1 MHFSYEGRSLVALV
15 TVGLLLTVMN
25 LSGCSRAPTDEAT
38 TETRRLDEP
47 TPENPLCP
55 SEARNEGPLP
65 GIEANERSVEY
76 WLERVGDEFDLD
88 EILLSR
94 ESIRSLNRATLLH
107 KDGASPL
114 NYDLTADF
122 DEAFMRGEL
131 SNRLQWMRQQLVSG
145 AYVLADGSGAPAS
158 LIERFDQPSDV
169 DWNPEIRVATEQ
181 AMVRCGPTSEALHTV
196 PVNRETNRNNC
207 SMLEFGEPVQV
218 LASFGDFWLAR
229 SRFTFGWIEKGT
241 AMTAPLTQGMIADY
255 IHGEPTT
262 VRAPFT
268 VSVGEAHADVPA
280 WSELPSTTSPNE
292 ASPDG
297 GLAVWVPITDS
308 APVRWELDSSSP
320 TRRPEA
326 FTRRS
331 VLQTAFEF
339 LDDPYGWGGEG
350 GGLDCSRYLLEL
362 FEEFGLQLPRY
373 SGNQPLAAS
382 FMIDV
387 SEVSDT
393 EQKALIIDAAA
404 KKGVVLLR
412 MSGHI
417 MLYLGRNEQG
427 QQRALHS
434 FAEYLIPC
442 PEGELNKNGDAHT
455 LVRVGHIDVTGLE
468 LGAGTERTSFIER
481 ISEIAVLGQPRS
493 YELMGVARPRSAAP
507 VSVPAEEQCV
517 DTEDSAIFTTPRIA
531 HPGVP
536 LRVMHVASTDPGPAS
551 FVAISPSGER
561 YELEAEQRGAPP
573 FTAIAT
579 IEAPE
584 PGTWT
589 LVYGDGDV
597 IHACERVSVREREV
611 PTRGGSGPAW
621 SVRNQWSPQFENL
634 FAAFVEKLFSYP
646 LEEDITWGNLHSVL
660 QEREK
665 NLLYDYYSA
674 NEDEEI
680 QLQPDCADLPYA
692 LRAYFAWKMG
702 LPFGYRQCS
711 RGREGRPPS
720 CGDLITNLQPRE
732 YNGTADSF
740 EYFARRGVMNSVH
753 SGSGR
758 TIPEDENTD
767 YYPIP
772 LTREAVR
779 PGITYIDPDGH
790 LLIVAGWIPQTLN
803 EPGVMYAA
811 DAQPDGTIGR
821 RRFWRGSFLF
831 RPETDSVG
839 AGFKAFRPVVFES
852 RSESIVPVTNRD
864 LERSDRYIPY
874 SREQYEGSKDDF
886 YERMESLENPL
897 PVKAEMMQLALVEA
911 LEESVSRR
919 VNSVN
924 NCEQYMAE
932 TGYRTVDMPSGY
944 DIFETSG
951 AWENFSTPARDM
963 RLLISLDTVLGFVES
978 VRRHPARFGIRPD
991 EVEQRIAAIESYRA
1005 QELSARTFEYA
1016 RSDGSTQ
1023 TLTLQD
1029 VVERRPSFEMAY
1041 NPNDCPEQ
1049 RWSAPEESDEYS
1061 TCRRHAPDA
1070 QRRRMQEYR
1079 TWFENRRRPER

>member
-1 MHFSYEGRSLVALV
+1 MIRLIM
-15 TVGLLLTVMN
+15 GLLVSFMS
-25 LSGCSRAPTDEAT
+25 LSGCSRTTTDDVG
-38 TETRRLDEP
+38 TETNPVDESA
-47 TPENPLCP
+47 PENPLCQ
-55 SEARNEGPLP
+55 SEVRNTGPLP
-65 GIEANERSVEY
+65 GIEPDERTVDF
-76 WLERVGDEFDLD
+76 WLERLGGELDLD
-88 EILLSR
+88 EVLLSR
-94 ESIRSLNRATLLH
+94 ERIKSLNRATLLH
-107 KDGASPL
+107 KDGAAPL

-122 DEAFMRGEL
+122 DEAFMSEEL
-131 SNRLQWMRQQLVSG
+131 ESRLRWMRQQLASG
-145 AYVLADGSGAPAS
+145 AYVLADGQRAPAS
-158 LIERFDQPSDV
+158 TLERFDMPIEV
-169 DWNPEIRVATEQ
+169 AWNPVIRVVTEQ
-181 AMVRCGPTSEALHTV
+181 ALVRCGPMSGALHTV
-196 PVNRETNRNNC
+196 PINPETNRNNC
-207 SMLEFGEPVQV
+207 SMVEFGEPVQV
-218 LASFGDFWLAR
+218 LADFGDFWLVR
-229 SRFTFGWIEKGT
+229 SRFTFGWLEKNVS
-241 AMTAPLTQGMIADY
+241 MSAPLNDDMVVNFVKS
-255 IHGEPTT
+255 EPTT
-262 VRAPFT
+262 VRAAFT
-268 VSVGEAHADVPA
+268 ATTDTVNVDVPA
-280 WSELPSTTSPNE
+280 WSELPR
-292 ASPDG
+292 ASAADEP
-297 GLAVWVPITDS
+297 LAVWIPITD
-308 APVRWELDSSSP
+308 AMPVRWQLESSSA
-320 TRRPEA
+320 TRGPRS
-326 FTRRS
+326 FTRRH
-331 VLQTAFEF
+331 VFEEAFEF
-339 LDDPYGWGGEG
+339 LGDPYGWGGEG
-350 GGLDCSRYLLEL
+350 GGLDCSRYLMEL
-362 FEEFGLQLPRY
+362 FEEFGLQLPRF

-387 SEVSDT
+387 SEVEDA

-404 KKGVVLLR
+404 EKGVVLLR
-412 MSGHI
+412 MNGHI

-442 PEGELNKNGDAHT
+442 PDGELNNNGDAHT

-481 ISEIAVLGQPRS
+481 ISEIAVLGKPRS
-493 YELMGVARPRSAAP
+493 YELMGVATPRIAAP
-507 VSVPAEEQCV
+507 VVAPDDGQCE
-517 DTEDSAIFTTPRIA
+517 DTETSAIFTSPRIA
-531 HPGVP
+531 HPGAP
-536 LRVMHVASTDPGPAS
+536 LRVMHVASADPGPAS
-551 FVAISPSGER
+551 FVAISPSGAR
-561 YELEAEQRGAPP
+561 VELDAELRGAPP

-579 IEAPE
+579 IDAPE
-584 PGTWT
+584 AGTWT
-589 LVYGDGDV
+589 FAYGDGEV
-597 IHACERVSVREREV
+597 IHACERVSVREREAPV
-611 PTRGGSGPAW
+611 RGGSGPAW
-621 SVRNQWSPQFENL
+621 NVRNQWSPQFENF

-646 LEEDITWGNLHSVL
+646 LDEDITWGNLQSIL
-660 QEREK
+660 RESDK
-665 NLLYDYYSA
+665 NLLYNYYSA

-720 CGDLITNLQPRE
+720 CGDLLTNLQPRE

-758 TIPEDENTD
+758 TVPTDENTD

-790 LLIVAGWIPQTLN
+790 LLIVAGWIPQTLS

-839 AGFKAFRPVVFES
+839 AGFKAFRPVTYDRRE
-852 RSESIVPVTNRD
+852 EAITPLGNRE
-864 LERSDRYIPY
+864 LERSERHIPY
-874 SREQYEGSKDDF
+874 SSEQYEGSKDDF

-924 NCEQYMAE
+924 NCEQYMDE
-932 TGYRTVDMPSGY
+932 TGHRTIDMPAGY

-978 VRRHPARFGIRPD
+978 VRRHPQRFGIRPE
-991 EVEQRIAAIESYRA
+991 EVEQRIAAIEAYRA
-1005 QELSARTFEYA
+1005 QELSARTFDYQ
-1016 RSDGSTQ
+1016 RSDGSIQ
-1023 TLTLQD
+1023 TLTLKD
-1029 VVERRPSFEMAY
+1029 VVDRRPSFEMSY
-1041 NPNDCPEQ
+1041 NPNDCPEI

-1061 TCRRHAPDA
+1061 TCDRHAPDA

-1079 TWFENRRRPER
+1079 PWFESRRRPAR